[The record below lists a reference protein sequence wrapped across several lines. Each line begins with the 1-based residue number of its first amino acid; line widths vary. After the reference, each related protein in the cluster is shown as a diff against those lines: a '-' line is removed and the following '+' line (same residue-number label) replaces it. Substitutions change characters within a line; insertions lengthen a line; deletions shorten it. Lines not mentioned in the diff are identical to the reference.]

1 MLKDPYGQCQSM
13 EEKLMPDAQNGE
25 RSILVVGG
33 GMSGLST
40 ALEAAEAGFQVY
52 VVEREPYLGGRVSR
66 MNKYFPKL
74 CPPNCGLEINFRRIK
89 NNPLIRFFTMT
100 EVEKI
105 EGEAGNF
112 DITLK
117 SSPRYVNE
125 KCTGCGACAE
135 AATTEIPNGFNYGLD
150 TVKAAYLPHEFAF
163 PMRYVLAP
171 EVLGTEEADK
181 IKAACQYGAIDL
193 EMQPTSFDLKVGAI
207 VWAAGWEPYDAGK
220 IAYYGFGKHKNVI
233 SNVMMERLAAHNGP
247 TGGKIVR
254 LSDNSEVQKIAFVQC
269 AGSRDENHLPYC
281 SGVCCLASLKQAT
294 YLLEQ
299 NPEAKA
305 TIFYIDIR
313 ALGKFE
319 EFFTKVQADE
329 RVTLIKGKAG
339 EITEDPQTGLVT
351 VQVEDQTTG
360 KILKDEFD
368 LVVLATGMVPG
379 TASSK
384 VPADVAYDEHG
395 FILGDQAV
403 GGIFGAGCVRR
414 PVDVATSVQDATAA
428 ALKAI
433 QATFRR

>member
-1 MLKDPYGQCQSM
+1 MV
-13 EEKLMPDAQNGE
+13 EAQNGE
-25 RSILVVGG
+25 RSILVAGG
-33 GMSGLST
+33 GMSGLSA
-40 ALEAAEAGFQVY
+40 ALEAAEAGFQVFI
-52 VVEREPYLGGRVSR
+52 VEKEPYLGGRVTR

-89 NNPLIRFFTMT
+89 NNPRIRFFTMT

-112 DITLK
+112 DVTLK
-117 SSPRYVNE
+117 ASPRYVNE

-135 AATTEIPNGFNYGLD
+135 AATTEIANPFNYGLD
-150 TVKAAYLPHEFAF
+150 TVKAVYLPHEFAF

-181 IKAACQYGAIDL
+181 IKAACPYDAIDL
-193 EMQPTSFDLKVGAI
+193 DMQPSTFDLKVGAI
-207 VWAAGWEPYDAGK
+207 VWATGWEPYDAGK
-220 IAYYGFGKHKNVI
+220 IAYYGFDKHKNVI
-233 SNVMMERLAAHNGP
+233 SNVMMERLASYNGP

-254 LSDNSEVQKIAFVQC
+254 LSDNGEVKKIAFVQC

-281 SGVCCLASLKQAT
+281 SGVCCLASLKQTT

-299 NPEAKA
+299 NPDAQA

-313 ALGKFE
+313 ALGKYE
-319 EFFTKVQADE
+319 DFFTKVQADE

-339 EITEDPQTGLVT
+339 EISEDPETGKVT
-351 VQVEDQTTG
+351 VLVEDQASG
-360 KILKDEFD
+360 KILKDQFE
-368 LVVLATGMVPG
+368 LVVLATGMVPES
-379 TASSK
+379 ASHP

-395 FILGDQAV
+395 FILAGRPG
-403 GGIFGAGCVRR
+403 GGIIGAGCARK